1 LPRLRLH
8 PLIAVAIAAFASLA
22 VPAAAHADERVPR
35 VGIVVTVQ
43 VNVSD
48 LEATLLAERL
58 GDALQDKL
66 LVDVIAGRDVSRRLA
81 DFQMPEDCVAQ
92 RECISKVGKRL
103 DADQLIFLVIVRV
116 GKQFQIDPTWAEVTS
131 GRTVAREAIALDE
144 SEALPER
151 VFRPRAL
158 KLLPDAKVRKDSSS
172 TLIIGAGEPKG
183 RHLTTATWIA
193 GGVGAAALLGGA
205 IFGLQALSTNSDLE
219 DQHCNQ
225 MPCADGSSRA
235 DRMETQ
241 MTYADV
247 LFATAVVA
255 GATAAVLYWT
265 SAPKGRPAGEAA
277 PQAEPPSTE
286 VGLAPVPGGVYLQ
299 MAGHF

>member
-1 LPRLRLH
+1 
-8 PLIAVAIAAFASLA
+8 V
-22 VPAAAHADERVPR
+22 E
-35 VGIVVTVQ
+35 
-43 VNVSD
+43 
-48 LEATLLAERL
+48 
-58 GDALQDKL
+58 
-66 LVDVIAGRDVSRRLA
+66 
-81 DFQMPEDCVAQ
+81 
-92 RECISKVGKRL
+92 
-103 DADQLIFLVIVRV
+103 
-116 GKQFQIDPTWAEVTS
+116 S

-158 KLLPDAKVRKDSSS
+158 KLLPDAKVRKDASS
-172 TLIIGAGEPKG
+172 TLVIGGGEPRG
-183 RHLTTATWIA
+183 RHLTTAAWIA
-193 GGVGAAALLGGA
+193 GGVGAAALVGGA
-205 IFGLQALSTNSDLE
+205 IFGLQALSTNSDLA
-219 DQHCNQ
+219 DQHCNEV
-225 MPCADGSSRA
+225 PCGDGGSRA

-265 SAPKGRPAGEAA
+265 SAPKGKPSGGEAA
-277 PQAEPPSTE
+277 PDATPPSTE